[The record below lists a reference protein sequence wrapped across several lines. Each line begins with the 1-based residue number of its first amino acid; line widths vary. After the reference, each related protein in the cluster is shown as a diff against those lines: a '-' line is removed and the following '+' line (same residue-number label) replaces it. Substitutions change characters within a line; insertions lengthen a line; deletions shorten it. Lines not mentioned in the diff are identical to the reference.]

1 MEKKTIGAFIA
12 TLRKANGYTQE
23 KLAEM
28 LNVSNKA
35 VSRWERDECAPDI
48 SLIPVIAEI
57 FGVTCDE
64 LLKGERISNDN
75 IEKTSKAKVEKQMKV
90 LLTRAFSNYKMFMVS
105 SLLMAV
111 LGYVLCLGISYA
123 FYRPIIGFVVM
134 MLCVIPSL
142 CAAVFGITKFKTS
155 IDNNDMLENVDMIQ
169 KRTIMNAFCSWNYN
183 CFFTIFSSIM
193 LSLPLILFKSAY
205 LDSVLSIDSYITFAL
220 MIAFV
225 LILLYFALID
235 MCRSKFKEKYVSGSD
250 SLEKSA
256 YKMNLLQL
264 LLIVLAS
271 ISSVI
276 LPLQISTQ
284 DNVGPYMII
293 DFSIYLL
300 SVILCI
306 VIYIVMSNKNGDLK
320 KLCKP
325 FAVRNTLQTIPVLV
339 FLASVQIV
347 FSEYN
352 SPSSSVFG
360 LDGEVIPNVG
370 NTLIKVTVYWNV
382 WLVLLAIAISV
393 AIFALFR
400 NRINQ
405 QLKDFA

>member
-12 TLRKANGYTQE
+12 TLKKANGYTQE

-28 LNVSNKA
+28 LDVSNKA

-48 SLIPVIAEI
+48 SLIPVITEI

-64 LLKGERISNDN
+64 LLKGERISNEN
-75 IEKTSKAKVEKQMKV
+75 IEKTSKVKVEKQMIV
-90 LLTRAFSNYKMFMVS
+90 LLTRTFSNYKMFMVS

-111 LGYVLCLGISYA
+111 LGFVLCLGISYA

-134 MLCVIPSL
+134 MLCDIASL
-142 CAAVFGITKFKTS
+142 CAAVFGITQFKTS
-155 IDNNDMLENVDMIQ
+155 IDNNDMLENVDMSQ
-169 KRTIMNAFCSWNYN
+169 KSRIMNAFCSWNYN
-183 CFFTIFSSIM
+183 CFFAIFSVIM
-193 LSLPLILFKSAY
+193 LSLPLILFKSRY

-220 MIAFV
+220 MISFV

-235 MCRSKFKEKYVSGSD
+235 MCRSKFKEKYISGSD
-250 SLEKSA
+250 SLENLA
-256 YKMNLLQL
+256 YKMNLWQL
-264 LLIVLAS
+264 ILMVLVS

-276 LPLQISTQ
+276 LPLQILTQ
-284 DNVGPYMII
+284 DNVGTYMII
-293 DFSIYLL
+293 DFSVYLL
-300 SVILCI
+300 SIILCI
-306 VIYIVMSNKNGDLK
+306 VILISNKNGDLK

-325 FAVRNTLQTIPVLV
+325 FAVRNTLQAIPVLV
-339 FLASVQIV
+339 FLSSVQIV

-352 SPSSSVFG
+352 SPSSGVFG
-360 LDGEVIPNVG
+360 LDGEVMPDVG
-370 NTLIKVTVYWNV
+370 NTLMKATVYWNV

-393 AIFALFR
+393 VIFVLFR
-400 NRINQ
+400 NRINK